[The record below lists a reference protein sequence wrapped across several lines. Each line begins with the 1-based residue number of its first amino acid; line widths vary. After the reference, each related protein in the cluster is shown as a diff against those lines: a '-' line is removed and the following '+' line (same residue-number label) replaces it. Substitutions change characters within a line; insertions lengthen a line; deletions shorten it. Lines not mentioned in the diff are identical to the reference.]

1 MTPLLAHRATPGIV
15 PVFSPEAVSL
25 LPGTSVRRVQV
36 DPVADPKV
44 QAHFHASA
52 KLYKQWSPEGHL
64 HFGHWRWPMNPFGRK
79 AMLEAMVLRVADGLC
94 SDRGSRIADLGCG
107 YGAAAR
113 LLAQERGFHV
123 DAFTVVPEQVAEG
136 NRANA
141 AEGMASQV
149 TMHQRDFRDTG
160 LAAEAV
166 DGVIGLES
174 LCYDAGNNKADV
186 LAEAA
191 RFLKPGGRLALVDG
205 FLISVAQGWRRRMV
219 RTVEQGW
226 ALPCFAQRDAFIA
239 AMERAGF
246 TDIRVTDLS
255 WNVAP
260 SAAHG
265 LWLMVKG
272 WLHRRWNNERLDALE
287 QAHLRSCLQGMV
299 LGTQRDLFRYL
310 MITARKRPRPAP
322 AGA

>member
-1 MTPLLAHRATPGIV
+1 MTPLIAHRTEPGLV
-15 PVFSPEAVSL
+15 PVFSPEGVSIL
-25 LPGTSVRRVQV
+25 LETTAQHKRSE
-36 DPVADPKV
+36 PVADPKV

-52 KLYKQWSPEGHL
+52 RLYKQWSSEGHL
-64 HFGHWRWPMNPFGRK
+64 HFGHWRWPMNPFSRK
-79 AMLEAMVLRVADGLC
+79 AMLEAMVLRVADELRLL
-94 SDRGSRIADLGCG
+94 RGACIADLGCG

-113 LLAQERGFHV
+113 LLAQERGFSV
-123 DAFTVVPEQVAEG
+123 DAFTVVPEQVVEA

-149 TMHQRDFRDTG
+149 ALHKRDFRDTR
-160 LAAEAV
+160 LAANAM

-174 LCYDAGNNKADV
+174 LCYDAGAGKPNV

-191 RFLKPGGRLALVDG
+191 RILKPGGRLALVDG
-205 FLISVAQGWRRRMV
+205 FLISEPHGWRRRMV

-226 ALPCFAQRDAFIA
+226 ALPCFAQRDAFVA

-246 TDIRVTDLS
+246 TDIRITDLS

-272 WLHRRWNNERLDALE
+272 WLLRRWKRERLDALE

-310 MITARKRPRPAP
+310 MITARKA
-322 AGA
+322 